1 MMFRGE
7 FRREIIMRKIALLV
21 LSFFIFT
28 SVILAQKI
36 IENSEKPLSKKA
48 GRVVDL
54 KEVLSIHD
62 EGDAYYFKYPSNLKI
77 APDGSIFFLDWR
89 SNQLLQFDTNGKF
102 LRNFFKK
109 GQGPGE
115 LSLVSDFCFEG
126 NNIIIYDGRLQKILW
141 LNFNGEAVKEFKVLR
156 KARSFMFRL
165 YHQNTYYFIQSDVQ
179 FTKKK
184 PSYVDI
190 PYHLSSISKEGNEAN
205 KLISFLLKAY
215 VVSGMGGGG
224 GVFNIEKMI
233 TAPLENR
240 YLFISHSTEYLVKL
254 FDAATNKIIHS
265 FNREYKRVKPSS
277 EYKERMKKGGFIIG
291 GKHYTEPDRKYRND
305 IQNLFVNQ
313 KNLWVM
319 TSTIDKKKGVLFD
332 VFDIEGRFVDKFYL
346 KFTEEN
352 FLQYGGINRMA
363 VSGEFLYQIETTPE
377 ETYVI
382 KKYKME
388 DVT

>member
-1 MMFRGE
+1 
-7 FRREIIMRKIALLV
+7 MRKIFCV
-21 LSFFIFT
+21 FFCIF
-28 SVILAQKI
+28 SLAIFSISQDI
-36 IENSEKPLSKKA
+36 IENTKKPLSKKA

-62 EGDAYYFKYPSNLKI
+62 EGDTYYFKYPSNLKI
-77 APDGSIFFLDWR
+77 APDGSIFVLDFW

-115 LSLVSDFCFEG
+115 LSRVSDFYFEG

-141 LNFNGEAVKEFKVLR
+141 LNFNGEAVKEFKVRR
-156 KARSFMFRL
+156 KARFMFRL
-165 YHQNTYYFIQSDVQ
+165 YHEDTYYFIQYNIQ
-179 FTKKK
+179 FTKKN
-184 PSYVDI
+184 PSYVDV
-190 PYHLSSISKEGNEAN
+190 PYHLISIYKDGNESN
-205 KLISFLLKAY
+205 KLTTFLLKAY
-215 VVSGMGGGG
+215 VVPGMGGYGG
-224 GVFNIEKMI
+224 SFNIEKMI
-233 TAPLENR
+233 TAPLANR

-254 FDAATNKIIHS
+254 FDAAANKIIRS
-265 FNREYKRVKPSS
+265 FSREYKRVKPSS
-277 EYKERMKKGGFIIG
+277 EYKERMKKGGIG
-291 GKHYTEPDRKYRND
+291 IDGKHYTEPVQKYRND

-313 KNLWVM
+313 NKLWVM
-319 TSTIDKKKGVLFD
+319 TSTEDKKKGILFD
-332 VFDIEGRFVDKFYL
+332 VFDPEARYVDKFYL

-352 FLQYGGINRMA
+352 FPQYGDISRVA

-388 DVT
+388 DVN